1 MRRERGALRVWA
13 ILLVLLAA
21 GTAWS
26 EEGGALPRSLR
37 GHLRGEQFVAVSGV
51 AALPSDVRDGLQVL
65 WHSPKFELAEPGAE
79 FQVTDV
85 IVKPNLPIRRLILA
99 GCSTD
104 HCIIYYEH
112 GGIAH
117 THAVV
122 LFQTK
127 GAVRFEW
134 GGAAPRDL
142 GDLAQVQAAVLSGTV
157 RGGTT
162 YW

>member
-1 MRRERGALRVWA
+1 MRRERWAWRVWP
-13 ILLVLLAA
+13 VLLAFVAA

-26 EEGGALPRSLR
+26 GEAGALPGSLR

-51 AALPSDVRDGLQVL
+51 AALPADVRDGLQVL
-65 WHSPKFELAEPGAE
+65 WHSPRFEMAEPGAE

-85 IVKPNLPIRRLILA
+85 ITKPNLPIRRLILA
-99 GCSTD
+99 GCSAD
-104 HCIIYYEH
+104 HCIIYYER

-117 THAVV
+117 THTVV
-122 LFQTK
+122 LLKTK
-127 GAVRFEW
+127 GAVRFDW

-142 GDLAQVQAAVLSGTV
+142 ADLAQLKEAALGGTI
-157 RGGTT
+157 RGGTE

>member
-1 MRRERGALRVWA
+1 MRRERRALRVWPM
-13 ILLVLLAA
+13 LLALLAA

-26 EEGGALPRSLR
+26 GEAGALPRSLR

-51 AALPSDVRDGLQVL
+51 AALPAEVRDGLQVL
-65 WHSPKFELAEPGAE
+65 WHSPRFELAEPGAE
-79 FQVTDV
+79 YQVTDV
-85 IVKPNLPIRRLILA
+85 IMTPKLPIRRLILA
-99 GCSTD
+99 GCSAD

-117 THAVV
+117 TQTVV

-127 GAVRFEW
+127 GEVRFEW

-142 GDLAQVQAAVLSGTV
+142 VDLAQVQAAVLNGTI